1 MSDPKMTH
9 IQGDLNVSPGLDAS
23 QGTGSMYIT
32 GVNSVLDVEGESFFD
47 KTNINTTDGAFAVT
61 GTNKVSIAPTGAS
74 GNVEIT
80 AAANSFFKSS
90 AGTLDIEAEE
100 GALTLTGNSASLISD
115 TTTATVTG
123 ATGVTIG
130 STANNVTVNA
140 SANFDVNASS
150 AITMDANAASN
161 FTVTGG
167 GNLLFDSTAGRTIVD
182 SGSTAA
188 NAVTIISSSAAGGID
203 IDAGTAGIDILATDG
218 PFSIDGQNVASN
230 ISLATNANAQDLTI
244 SLTGASDSSIVVDSS
259 GTGADAVKISALAAT
274 GGIDVDAGTN
284 GLTVDTTGGISLDS
298 AAASNFTATGAFD
311 ITVNSTAGSIIVDG
325 GEAAVDA
332 VKINASNAA
341 GGLDID
347 AGTGGITVDTTAG
360 ISIDSATASNIT
372 LTGTADLTVNN
383 TGGSLILQSNEAAID
398 AVRIYGSNAAGGVD
412 MDAGTGGITIDSQG
426 VVSIDAVGVASNFTL
441 ATSGAAQDL
450 TIGLT
455 GVTDSSIILS
465 STGTSSTDAIK
476 INATAGGI
484 DIDAV
489 GQVNLD
495 TTDTV
500 NGVFI
505 ATGTA
510 GVPVTIGTATSSTVI
525 AGDLTVSGTTTTIN
539 TETLVIEDNIIF
551 VNSANGE
558 LGADGGMVVRRNQT
572 PNGTGAGG
580 DVVAD
585 TGAGAISS
593 SFQAG
598 SATIGTLVL
607 NAAANATDDYYA
619 GWWIKVTSGTGIN
632 QVRRIKDYVGATKT
646 ATIYVTSENTAT
658 FLDGLDLVT
667 APAAADTYTLY
678 NSPYVAT
685 FYDESADKWTLAFT
699 NITPDPITTVGIS
712 TVTIQRYASF
722 DSGSITIQDN
732 GTPGNSTL
740 NVNYINE
747 FTSDIGVT
755 IEGVN
760 INNGLIGGVAPDIAE
775 IVLLPDDATTAVEV
789 TNTATIG
796 SYTIMVDAV
805 QASSGASSFL
815 RQAGGAFAVFAIC
828 STGTGGSINRLVSTK
843 GTGNERIDGSW
854 STGEKFKLNHQPA
867 KSSPS
872 VVNLP
877 YRVKIGRVVV

>member
-32 GVNSVLDVEGESFFD
+32 GTNSVLDVEGETFLD

-61 GTNKVSIAPTGAS
+61 GTSKVSITPTGAS

-80 AAANSFFKSS
+80 ASANSFFKTS
-90 AGTLDIEAEE
+90 AGTLDVEAEA

-167 GNLLFDSTAGRTIVD
+167 GNLTIDSTAGRSIVD
-182 SGSTAA
+182 GGSTAA
-188 NAVTIISSSAAGGID
+188 NAVTIIASAAAGGVD
-203 IDAGTAGIDILATDG
+203 IDAGTAGIDILATGG

-230 ISLATNANAQDLTI
+230 MSLATNANAQDLTI
-244 SLTGASDSSIVVDSS
+244 SVTGATDSSIVVDSS
-259 GTGADAVKISALAAT
+259 GTGADAIKLSALAGTGGVDIDAGT
-274 GGIDVDAGTN
+274 GGIA
-284 GLTVDTTGGISLDS
+284 VDTTGGISLDAS
-298 AAASNFTATGAFD
+298 AASNFTATGAFD
-311 ITVNSTAGSIIVDG
+311 ITVNSTAGSIIVTG
-325 GEAAVDA
+325 GEAVVDA

-341 GGLDID
+341 GGLDLD
-347 AGTGGITVDTTAG
+347 AGTGGVTVDTTG
-360 ISIDSATASNIT
+360 GFSVDGATASNIT

-398 AVRIYGSNAAGGVD
+398 AVRIYGSNAAGGID
-412 MDAGTGGITIDSQG
+412 MDAGTGGVTLDSQG
-426 VVSIDAVGVASNFTL
+426 AVSIDAVGVASNFTL

-455 GVTDSSIILS
+455 GTTDSSIILS

-476 INATAGGI
+476 VTATAGGI
-484 DIDAV
+484 DIDAT
-489 GQVNLD
+489 GQINID
-495 TTDTV
+495 TTDTT
-500 NGVFI
+500 NGVYI
-505 ATGTA
+505 ATNTA
-510 GVPVTIGTATSSTVI
+510 GVPVTIGTATSSTII

-539 TETLVIEDNIIF
+539 TETLVIDDNIIF
-551 VNSANGE
+551 VNAANGE

-572 PNGTGAGG
+572 PNDVGAGG

-585 TGAGAISS
+585 TGAGVVSS
-593 SFQAG
+593 SFQTG
-598 SATIGTLVL
+598 SATPGTLVL
-607 NAAANATDDYYA
+607 NAAANATDDFYN
-619 GWWIKVTSGTGIN
+619 GWWINVTSGTGID
-632 QVRRIKDYVGATKT
+632 QVRRIKDYVGGSKT
-646 ATIYVTSENTAT
+646 ATLYVTADNAGSFA
-658 FLDGLDLVT
+658 DGLDLVT
-667 APAAADTYTLY
+667 APAAADTYSLY
-678 NSPYVAT
+678 NSPYIAT
-685 FYDESADKWTLAFT
+685 FYDESEDKWTLAFT
-699 NITPDPITTVGIS
+699 NITPDPLVTAGIS
-712 TVTIQRYASF
+712 NVLIQRYAAF

-732 GTPGNSTL
+732 GTPGSSTL

-760 INNGLIGGVAPDIAE
+760 INNGLINGVSPDISE
-775 IVLLPDDATTAVEV
+775 IVLLPDDATTAIEV
-789 TNTATIG
+789 TSTATLG
-796 SYTIMVDAV
+796 TYMIMVDAV

-815 RQAGGAFAVFAIC
+815 RQAGGAFAAFAVC
-828 STGTGGSINRLVSTK
+828 STGTGGSVNRLVSTK
-843 GTGNERIDGSW
+843 GTGNERVDGVW
-854 STGEKFKLNHQPA
+854 NTGEKFKLKHQPA
-867 KSSPS
+867 KTSPS

-877 YRVKIGRVVV
+877 YRLKIQRVVI